1 MLSLISAEVK
11 EAMGYL
17 WEDDYVYAYHT
28 GKAGGIAAAIG
39 AQGFFCDSLCD
50 DISDA
55 YKQLDLAAGYDE
67 DFDGFDKEQF
77 EDLSDYIRDLDMP
90 FWNITVLLDE
100 LPDGDTGDDNAVD
113 TRIGWEEY
121 GASLNDA
128 VQAKEDGDE
137 LRYALMIGFVS
148 GLMFRDPG
156 PQYPEG
162 SILDA
167 ITEGYEEGRE
177 ERVQWAQARLA
188 AAHRLSDPGPF
199 MGKNAYD
206 RYMKE
211 KLQMMRWVQNFGLHN
226 RDFPYLESPSSKG
239 NPNEI
244 VASPEGC
251 LDVPMLLSTEED
263 DTMALEKR
271 VYKHKKKQLEVIRTS
286 PDSAT
291 VSLKCE
297 KHDHEDIIVGMM
309 EGERGWLIGRK
320 KSDEGPRGPIDMFS
334 ASVEFGADKLV
345 EECEA
350 VVQLDEFFAEDERVY
365 EYQGEQFEL
374 FRTSSDSA
382 TVNLKCGK
390 HDHEGF
396 NVAPGDGV
404 EGWLVGRGNDPYGP
418 SDKETGWRFAEAV
431 EFGADKLVEEC
442 EAVVQLDEF
451 FAVDVP

>member
-1 MLSLISAEVK
+1 MLSLINDELN

-39 AQGFFCDSLCD
+39 AQGFFFDSLCD
-50 DISDA
+50 EISNA
-55 YKQLDLAAGYDE
+55 YEQVDLAAGYDE

-77 EDLSDYIRDLDMP
+77 EDLSDYIRDLDGA
-90 FWNITVLLDE
+90 FWSIIVHLNE
-100 LPDGDTGDDNAVD
+100 LPDGDTRVDNAVD

-121 GASLNDA
+121 GVSLNNA

-167 ITEGYEEGRE
+167 ITEGYEEDRG

-211 KLQMMRWVQNFGLHN
+211 KLQMMRWVQNFGLRNARADDERVALPILSAGCTTLSRRVYEYEEGEFEVVRTSLDSVKVNLICEKHDHLDLIVDMSVQGVKEWVTS
-226 RDFPYLESPSSKG
+226 RAGDLHVLDETFAGDDFSEAIEHCCSMLLE
-239 NPNEI
+239 ECE
-244 VASPEGC
+244 ASVQVDEFFTDDVRTIEES
-251 LDVPMLLSTEED
+251 LDVSVPLSTDED
-263 DTMALEKR
+263 DDKALTTRLYEFKE
-271 VYKHKKKQLEVIRTS
+271 KQLEAVRTS
-286 PDSAT
+286 PDSAI
-291 VSLKCE
+291 VNLKCG
-297 KHDHEDIIVGMM
+297 KHEHEDIIIGRMD
-309 EGERGWLIGRK
+309 GERGWLIGRK
-320 KSDEGPRGPIDMFS
+320 EPDVGPRGPIEIF
-334 ASVEFGADKLV
+334 AEAVEHCANMLV

-350 VVQLDEFFAEDERVY
+350 FV
-365 EYQGEQFEL
+365 
-374 FRTSSDSA
+374 
-382 TVNLKCGK
+382 
-390 HDHEGF
+390 
-396 NVAPGDGV
+396 
-404 EGWLVGRGNDPYGP
+404 
-418 SDKETGWRFAEAV
+418 
-431 EFGADKLVEEC
+431 
-442 EAVVQLDEF
+442 
-451 FAVDVP
+451 